1 MGSILVQI
9 LLGDSKI
16 NEVNLIDELV
26 VFFVVSNHDIIGL
39 QITMDEAL
47 IVEHL
52 KQVQKLDAHGD
63 CTLER
68 KVLLVALQDVLDA
81 HS

>member
-1 MGSILVQI
+1 MV
-9 LLGDSKI
+9 
-16 NEVNLIDELV
+16 
-26 VFFVVSNHDIIGL
+26 VVSNHDIIGL